1 MSRLPRQTGQKEVR
15 YVHRLGDEV
24 TPELEASE
32 ALDLPDPDERLTRL
46 EDTTGELRDRLE
58 ELQKQFEQFRK
69 QFE

>member
-1 MSRLPRQTGQKEVR
+1 MR
-15 YVHRLGDEV
+15 YVHRLGGEV

-32 ALDLPDPDERLTRL
+32 DLDLPDPGERLTQL
-46 EDTTGELRDRLE
+46 EDTTGMLRDQLE